1 MEMIISGV
9 IFLLICTALIV
20 GIIANVVKYPPTS
33 EKLFRVMMILLGIG
47 GLGILAMIIF
57 TYLRSL

>member
-1 MEMIISGV
+1 MAMIVSGV
-9 IFLLICTALIV
+9 IFLLICAALIV

-47 GLGILAMIIF
+47 GVGIFVMIII
-57 TYLRSL
+57 TYLRTV

>member
-1 MEMIISGV
+1 MEMIVSGV
-9 IFLLICTALIV
+9 IFLLICAALIV

-33 EKLFRVMMILLGIG
+33 EKLFRVMMILLVIG
-47 GLGILAMIIF
+47 GVGIFAMIIF

>member
-1 MEMIISGV
+1 MEMIVSGA
-9 IFLLICTALIV
+9 IFLLICVALIV

>member
-1 MEMIISGV
+1 MIVSGV
-9 IFLLICTALIV
+9 IFLLICAALIV

-47 GLGILAMIIF
+47 GVGIFVMIII
-57 TYLRSL
+57 TYLRTV